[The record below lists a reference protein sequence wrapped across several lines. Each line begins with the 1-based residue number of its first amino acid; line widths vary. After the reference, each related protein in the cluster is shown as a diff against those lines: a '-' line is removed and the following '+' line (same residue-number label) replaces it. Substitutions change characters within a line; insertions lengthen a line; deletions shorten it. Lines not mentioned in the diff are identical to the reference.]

1 MGRRHRT
8 WPPGW
13 RILTGTL
20 THGAS
25 MYCSFPRKLC
35 LPFSR
40 VPPETFTAQI
50 VSFFSPTGRTKGTAR
65 AFVGGMTDAVSDSAL
80 LGLAIA
86 QGNVEGVRAI
96 LDAALGAG
104 LDATRRLLQDKFRQD
119 PLIFALI
126 RHAPRALQ
134 VTDKRVQVRAAGWLL
149 SE

>member
-1 MGRRHRT
+1 M
-8 WPPGW
+8 
-13 RILTGTL
+13 
-20 THGAS
+20 
-25 MYCSFPRKLC
+25 
-35 LPFSR
+35 
-40 VPPETFTAQI
+40 
-50 VSFFSPTGRTKGTAR
+50 
-65 AFVGGMTDAVSDSAL
+65 SDSAL